1 MLWSSPP
8 SHPCGRPGSGRGG
21 DGDRMG
27 DTQPPEDQPRGQT
40 AALAIENGGL
50 AACQRCRRTTAP
62 SCAGQGGRR
71 YRGVGHGEPPGPGE
85 RPSLGELD
93 SPTPPPS
100 RPRLVTLGRGQ
111 DYNSRRA
118 PRLPASPAAGRAA
131 RPPRPLVNPAHGRS
145 QDAPLRRGGAGGQA
159 LQLPACPAAPHG
171 GTTRPGAHRVT
182 APPIERRERGRG
194 RWR

>member
-1 MLWSSPP
+1 MELSSIASLWQAGLGEGGGWGQDGGHTTPRRSAPGSDSSSRNRKWRPGRVP
-8 SHPCGRPGSGRGG
+8 ALPQDYSSQLCRAGRPPLPRGRSRGAPRPRG
-21 DGDRMG
+21 APKPRGARQPNPPPLPPPTG
-27 DTQPPEDQPRGQT
+27 DT
-40 AALAIENGGL
+40 
-50 AACQRCRRTTAP
+50 
-62 SCAGQGGRR
+62 
-71 YRGVGHGEPPGPGE
+71 GE
-85 RPSLGELD
+85 
-93 SPTPPPS
+93 
-100 RPRLVTLGRGQ
+100 GQ

-118 PRLPASPAAGRAA
+118 TRLPASPAAGRAA